1 MATIR
6 GSSADDTMRG
16 TTQSDIVWG
25 LEGLDTFHWQAGMG
39 NDTYHGGTG
48 VERYDANPYTPG
60 NPGGD
65 KLILEGSVGARID
78 MRSTDSG
85 SVQIG
90 SERLDFTGIER
101 IYGTSGNDV
110 VYATNAT
117 VNTSGSGISAHGL
130 SIFTGAGND
139 RISGSQ
145 FDDVIDGGSG
155 NDTISGDGGNDFI
168 HSNTGNDLI
177 YGGAGDE
184 NIRWGNGD
192 ANHNPGNDTI
202 DGGSGNDLINIW
214 IKRGDIYSN
223 NDTMGIEGVSVTIDR
238 VLSDGAFSGNAS
250 TGIGGTAALRFDNFE
265 LGWTHAGNDV
275 IDASRAVISSSGNGI
290 NFNTRWGHDR
300 LVGSSGRDTLDGSMG
315 RDTVQGGNGNDRIWI
330 GDGNRGDG
338 ARDVLM
344 FRSGDD
350 ADVVYGFESSRDALD
365 LGGRSYSATEVR
377 DGTLLNFGG
386 GDSVLLNG
394 VFDFI

>member
-1 MATIR
+1 
-6 GSSADDTMRG
+6 
-16 TTQSDIVWG
+16 
-25 LEGLDTFHWQAGMG
+25 LDTFHWQAGMG

-223 NDTMGIEGVSVTIDR
+223 NDTVGIEGVSVTIDR

-377 DGTLLNFGG
+377 EGTLLNLGG